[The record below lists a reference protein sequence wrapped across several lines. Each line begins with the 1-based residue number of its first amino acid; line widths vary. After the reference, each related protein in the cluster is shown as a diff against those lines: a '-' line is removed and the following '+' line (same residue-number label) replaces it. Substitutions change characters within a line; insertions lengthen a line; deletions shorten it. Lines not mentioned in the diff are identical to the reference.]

1 MRKMD
6 LAGQTREAAAERF
19 ATQLFNSWGPGDA
32 QCHNGAIL
40 LLSVEDRQARH
51 HLEPLQSLL
60 GFELRFAV
68 RRCISDLGRG
78 ACQMSVLRMS

>member
-6 LAGQTREAAAERF
+6 LANQSRAAAAEHF
-19 ATQLFNSWGPGDA
+19 ATQLFNTWRPGDM

-51 HLEPLQSLL
+51 HWLQ
-60 GFELRFAV
+60 A
-68 RRCISDLGRG
+68 
-78 ACQMSVLRMS
+78 